1 MSGDTTAHKDNVARV
16 KDAIARYIVA
26 VPASGSVN
34 QMTVVATAPSGNGK
48 PRATRAGTT
57 RVIHRRTSSPWQAF
71 IKQYVAKQR
80 SAGSTVAFPQLV
92 KDAAAEYKRGG
103 LAVGGVKTRGFE
115 GATPSGDTSG
125 GADMQMGLIESMAI
139 IPPTTDVP
147 DSQIPATA
155 NTDTLDNIAAPT
167 VEGTVAKQTN
177 DTPAELDEPVGGVN
191 VGKFVK
197 GVAAAIRGTRD
208 NYAPSSRKVLAGYG
222 DIGFT
227 EVQVCRKP
235 LNDILQGVIR
245 LAAAGKLSYDNL
257 YHLSIRFKLHNGQWL
272 RLDKRETAEATMGGA
287 PDSATECRSVNIG
300 AKSPRTV
307 NGVIDATVAKVGKPR
322 YFKYRATSW
331 NCQRFVMDVIESAGF
346 GIDAD
351 TRAFILQ
358 DMGDL
363 FNPSVEAVANLSTDA
378 KSRLSLILEGMGLA
392 VGGAVSYGESDPYNQ
407 SSEYVISDGGDSI
420 YLDAKTD
427 RVRRAVARQY
437 FTDNPYQTRGGC
449 DCDSSDDDF
458 GLLGGIRDAGLLR
471 LRLSDKLGRF
481 ISEEEFAD
489 IIQDEEFGGLL
500 VGGNFSDR
508 VDTKLNMQYARAAR
522 ANTWQNENDRITAI
536 LRRETRDRVKE
547 NAMKPREQLAYRRR
561 QGHDLYNARR
571 PQEYEPRGQV
581 AGETF
586 Y

>member
-34 QMTVVATAPSGNGK
+34 QMTVVATTPSGNGK
-48 PRATRAGTT
+48 PMRSVKVAGNR

-71 IKQYVAKQR
+71 VKQYVAGQR
-80 SAGSTVAFPQLV
+80 SAGSTVGFPQLV
-92 KDAAAEYKRGG
+92 KDAAAEYKRG
-103 LAVGGVKTRGFE
+103 T
-115 GATPSGDTSG
+115 TSG
-125 GADMQMGLIESMAI
+125 GADMQMGLVESMGI

-147 DSQIPATA
+147 ADQIPATA
-155 NTDTLDNIAAPT
+155 TDSTLDNIAAPT
-167 VEGTVAKQTN
+167 TEGTVAKQTN
-177 DTPAELDEPVGGVN
+177 DTPAELAEPVGGLTVR
-191 VGKFVK
+191 KFAE
-197 GVAAAIRGTRD
+197 GVAAAVRGTRE
-208 NYAPSSRKVLAGYG
+208 NYTPSSRKVLAGYG

-227 EVQVCRKP
+227 EVRVCRKP
-235 LNDILQGVIR
+235 LNDILQGAIK
-245 LAAAGKLSYDNL
+245 LAARGKITYDKL
-257 YHLSIRFKLHNGQWL
+257 YHLSIQFKLHNGQWL
-272 RLDKRETAEATMGGA
+272 RLDKRETAQAVMGGGV
-287 PDSATECRSVNIG
+287 DSDTECRNVSIG

-307 NGVIDATVAKVGKPR
+307 NGVIDATVSKVGKER

-346 GIDAD
+346 EIDAD

-407 SSEYVISDGGDSI
+407 SSEYVISDGGERSGNSI

-427 RVRRAVARQY
+427 RVRRAVAHQY
-437 FTDNPYQTRGGC
+437 FMDNPYQNRGGC
-449 DCDSSDDDF
+449 DCDSSDDDTDM

-481 ISEEEFAD
+481 ISEDEFAA

-547 NAMKPREQLAYRRR
+547 NAMKPREQMAYRR
-561 QGHDLYNARR
+561 QQVNDLYNARR

-586 Y
+586 WA

>member
-1 MSGDTTAHKDNVARV
+1 MKAAKVA
-16 KDAIARYIVA
+16 
-26 VPASGSVN
+26 
-34 QMTVVATAPSGNGK
+34 GN
-48 PRATRAGTT
+48 R

-71 IKQYVAKQR
+71 VKQYVAKQR
-80 SAGSTVAFPQLV
+80 AAGSAVAFPQLV

-103 LAVGGVKTRGFE
+103 VAVGGVC
-115 GATPSGDTSG
+115 G
-125 GADMQMGLIESMAI
+125 GADMQMGLIDSMAI

-155 NTDTLDNIAAPT
+155 TDSTLDNIVAPT
-167 VEGTVAKQTN
+167 TEGTVAKQTN
-177 DTPAELDEPVGGVN
+177 DTPEELAEPVGGLTVR
-191 VGKFVK
+191 KFAEGV
-197 GVAAAIRGTRD
+197 VAAVRGTRD
-208 NYAPSSRKVLAGYG
+208 NYTPSSRKVLAGYG

-227 EVQVCRKP
+227 EVRVCRKP
-235 LNDILQGVIR
+235 LNDILQGAIK
-245 LAAAGKLSYDNL
+245 LAARGKLSYDKL
-257 YHLSIRFKLHNGQWL
+257 YHLSIQFKLHNGQWL
-272 RLDKRETAEATMGGA
+272 RLDKRETAQAVMGGGV
-287 PDSATECRSVNIG
+287 DSDTECRSVSIG

-307 NGVIDATVAKVGKPR
+307 NGVIDATVSRVGKER

-392 VGGAVSYGESDPYNQ
+392 VGGAVSASLGESDPYNQ
-407 SSEYVISDGGDSI
+407 SSEYVISDGGDNI

-427 RVRRAVARQY
+427 RVRRAVAHQY

-449 DCDSSDDDF
+449 DCSGSDDDDM

-536 LRRETRDRVKE
+536 LRRETRDRVRE
-547 NAMKPREQLAYRRR
+547 NAMKPREQVAYRRR
-561 QGHDLYNARR
+561 QVNDLYNARR

-581 AGETF
+581 AGESF